1 MKINYYHNGET
12 TIGVATYDDENSL
25 VSGVDWWL
33 CMFVHDRCCNN
44 SKERRQLCDSGK
56 LIAYAKPHGDD
67 KYNKEIGERIV
78 RDKLL
83 IKHAERLALKQ
94 SIIDKYILQFQKELK
109 DMCMK
114 NVVRMNSAYERLEQ
128 YQ

>member
-12 TIGVATYDDENSL
+12 TIGVATYDDEISL
-25 VSGVDWWL
+25 VSGVDLWL
-33 CMFVHDRCCNN
+33 CMFVHDRCN
-44 SKERRQLCDSGK
+44 SAERRQLCNSNK
-56 LIAYAKPHGDD
+56 LIAYAKPHGGD

-83 IKHAERLALKQ
+83 VKHAERLALKQ
-94 SIIDKYILQFQKELK
+94 SIIDKHILQFQKELK
-109 DMCMK
+109 GMCMK
-114 NVVRMNSAYERLEQ
+114 NVARMNSAYERLEQ